1 MVPGGVCRGTDVDDR
16 RVVLGWNTP
25 PINSCPQSDFI
36 VSQMCGALRAQGDS
50 HAPRFLP
57 DPRAAGFLR
66 LEGSS
71 LPLFWRP
78 LLPSA
83 SAALWEL
90 KLLGCALAWSQHL
103 LGEASRPGSLPS
115 LGSSARF
122 SREALGSSC
131 CQRAEE
137 LSHLGGLL
145 TLGPAS
151 LPVTSTSLKLPA
163 LETLGWAKGL

>member
-36 VSQMCGALRAQGDS
+36 VSQMCGALRARGDS
-50 HAPRFLP
+50 RAPRFLP

-90 KLLGCALAWSQHL
+90 KQGQEHKDWVYQPLF
-103 LGEASRPGSLPS
+103 PK
-115 LGSSARF
+115 
-122 SREALGSSC
+122 
-131 CQRAEE
+131 
-137 LSHLGGLL
+137 
-145 TLGPAS
+145 
-151 LPVTSTSLKLPA
+151 STSVA
-163 LETLGWAKGL
+163 SEC

>member
-1 MVPGGVCRGTDVDDR
+1 MTGGWSWGGTR
-16 RVVLGWNTP
+16 PPSTPVLKVISSSPRCVEPSGHEETA
-25 PINSCPQSDFI
+25 
-36 VSQMCGALRAQGDS
+36 V
-50 HAPRFLP
+50 HPRFMP

-66 LEGSS
+66 LEGSL
-71 LPLFWRP
+71 LPLFWQP

-103 LGEASRPGSLPS
+103 LGEASCPGSLPS

-122 SREALGSSC
+122 SGEALGPSC
-131 CQRAEE
+131 CQRAEGP
-137 LSHLGGLL
+137 SHLGGLV

-151 LPVTSTSLKLPA
+151 LPVTSPSLKLPA

>member
-1 MVPGGVCRGTDVDDR
+1 MTGGWSWGGTR
-16 RVVLGWNTP
+16 PPSTPVLKVISSSPRCVEPSGHEETA
-25 PINSCPQSDFI
+25 
-36 VSQMCGALRAQGDS
+36 V
-50 HAPRFLP
+50 HPRFMP

-66 LEGSS
+66 LEGSL
-71 LPLFWRP
+71 LPLFWQP

-103 LGEASRPGSLPS
+103 LGEASCPGFLPS

-122 SREALGSSC
+122 SGEALGPSC
-131 CQRAEE
+131 CQRAEGP
-137 LSHLGGLL
+137 SHLGGLV

-151 LPVTSTSLKLPA
+151 LPVTSPSLKLPA